1 MPAAGRAREARSAGP
16 GPLQGLADRRQQ
28 PGGEPGD
35 ELRDAG
41 AHRVRLP
48 GPRGGQV
55 ARRGC
60 KTRSGRLQSI
70 KTLGS
75 EQNELSGQ
83 NTSNDKHNKN
93 SKNNKWIEKIEKM
106 KKPKKQ

>member
-55 ARRGC
+55 ARWGR
-60 KTRSGRLQSI
+60 KARSGCLQSI
-70 KTLGS
+70 KTLGN

-83 NTSNDKHNKN
+83 NNSDKHNKN